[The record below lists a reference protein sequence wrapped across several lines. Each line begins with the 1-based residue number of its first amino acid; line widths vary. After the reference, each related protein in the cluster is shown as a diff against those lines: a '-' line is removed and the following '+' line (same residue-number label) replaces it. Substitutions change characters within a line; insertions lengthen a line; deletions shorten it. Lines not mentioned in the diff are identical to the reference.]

1 MGVPLESNS
10 SPPPKANHNK
20 KMVDIGGYMIMLAEM
35 KNKKIKLY
43 GKYSRCY
50 KGYISHNLEF
60 TNFFLY

>member
-50 KGYISHNLEF
+50 KGYISHNL
-60 TNFFLY
+60 